1 MDLSDDDLRL
11 LGSSRLAELREF
23 AATWG
28 GDRTARRRPDLDA
41 LLTEVA
47 QGTDLRESARRT
59 PSLEELAGQVTQ
71 MTMRSRSGVTRQIS
85 WGGPVASGRLG
96 HGPLDPWIP
105 HTCHKKV
112 EICWPGP
119 PGSGVDICLEI
130 EFPWPCNPPWPLPG
144 PD

>member
-1 MDLSDDDLRL
+1 MDTHDEKRGPSRAARL
-11 LGSSRLAELREF
+11 TELREF
-23 AATWG
+23 ASTWTGPDASRAT
-28 GDRTARRRPDLDA
+28 PDIDA
-41 LLTEVA
+41 LLAEVA
-47 QGTDLRESARRT
+47 AGTDLRESVRRT
-59 PSLEELAGQVTQ
+59 PSAEEVADRVTR
-71 MTMRSRSGVTRQIS
+71 MTVRTRGGATRQIS
-85 WGGPVASGRLG
+85 WGGTAGGPLG

-112 EICWPGP
+112 ELCWPGP